1 MNRQLKNIGQKCPLL
16 LVLLLLCGSITAT
29 AGDGSRID
37 TTPLSTRKQAISFLE
52 KQADL
57 RPSNF
62 WPNVN
67 PVIFIQ
73 NLRNNLEDPLSI
85 HEGKSTNFCA
95 YAALSYIPLHDD
107 PLGFIKFMLKIYKE
121 GKAIYGKEYFEPSKE
136 VKLAAGTLTFKGE
149 LDIRPADQLWF
160 MLLAD
165 HFKGYLNFFDKQYNP
180 GDENRL
186 WAAVNFAKYNRMVRK
201 LFNYEVTAV
210 GSDLF
215 KPGIRDMYE
224 YLADKLATGIVTLF
238 VNNVNLYKRNQTRL
252 KFGVPTHFVILLA
265 VEEVDNKIAITYW
278 DYGGRTRMLITERFF
293 KKILFGVS
301 HATKKTAD
309 AR

>member
-1 MNRQLKNIGQKCPLL
+1 M
-16 LVLLLLCGSITAT
+16 LCGSITAT

-85 HEGKSTNFCA
+85 HEGKSANFCA

>member
-1 MNRQLKNIGQKCPLL
+1 MNRQLQHITRRCTLFLTFLL
-16 LVLLLLCGSITAT
+16 ACSSFTAI
-29 AGDGSRID
+29 AQNRKYID

-95 YAALSYIPLHDD
+95 YAALSYMPLHDD
-107 PLGFIKFMLKIYKE
+107 PLGFITFMLKIYKE
-121 GKAIYGKEYFEPSKE
+121 GKAIYGREYFEPSKE

-186 WAAVNFAKYNRMVRK
+186 WASVNFAKYNRMVRN
-201 LFNYEVTAV
+201 LFNYEVTSV

-215 KPGIRDMYE
+215 KPGIRDIYE
-224 YLADKLATGIVTLF
+224 YLADKLATGTVTLF

-265 VEEVDNKIAITYW
+265 VEEVDNQIAITYW

-293 KKILFGVS
+293 KKILFGIS
-301 HATKKTAD
+301 HAIKKTKHAP
-309 AR
+309 